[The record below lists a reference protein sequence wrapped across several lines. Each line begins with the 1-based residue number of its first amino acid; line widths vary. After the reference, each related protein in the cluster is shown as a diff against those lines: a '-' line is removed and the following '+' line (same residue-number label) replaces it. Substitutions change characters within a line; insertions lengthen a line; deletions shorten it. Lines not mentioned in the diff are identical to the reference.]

1 MRAVASGRFVLPAV
15 VLNAA
20 VQSVLVVPVAAGGF
34 TPLFVLGAIV
44 SGLVMLATYA
54 VVVATSVDADGRA
67 LGDLLRSRVVA
78 FSVWTVALAIAAL
91 IGLLLP
97 TGILGYLVLLAGVYL
112 PIAAMSGARNP
123 LTASFSAIGA
133 RPLAYALRA
142 LITVLMAVVVFLTSA
157 LLSFFVTGWIAS
169 AIAMLVIGLVVWWL
183 TRMWAR
189 AFAKAGASRS
199 HA

>member
-15 VLNAA
+15 VINAV

-34 TPLFVLGAIV
+34 TPLFIVGAIV

-54 VVVATSVDADGRA
+54 VVVGTSVDAEGRA

-78 FSVWTVALAIAAL
+78 FSLWTVALAVAAL

-97 TGILGYLVLLAGVYL
+97 TGILGYLVLLDGVYL
-112 PIAAMSGARNP
+112 PIAAMSGERNP
-123 LTASFSAIGA
+123 VAATFSAIGA
-133 RPLAYALRA
+133 RPFAYALRA
-142 LITVLMAVVVFLTSA
+142 LVTVVVAVVVFLASA

-189 AFAKAGASRS
+189 AFAKARVSRS